1 MLDNLKIFDLIEIIG
16 GGTPKRDVVDYWGG
30 NIDWLSVKDFNTD
43 ARYVHSASEKITKLG
58 LKKSSTKML
67 AAGDIIISA
76 RGTVGCLAQ
85 LTKPM
90 AFNQSCYGIR
100 GKESVD
106 NDFLYYFL
114 KTKISELKKNSHG
127 AVFDTITT
135 NTFKILSINLPTLTQ
150 QKIIASV
157 LGALDD
163 KIENNNRMNVTL
175 EEMAQVVFK
184 SWFVDF
190 DPVHAKATGNSPL
203 HMEESVA
210 QLFPN
215 SFDNDGLPKGWNK
228 LDIGSVVEVRHGLSY
243 KGKFLSDSGACM
255 INLGCFGFRGKFK
268 PEKIKYYRGDYKD
281 RHKIKPGD
289 LIFANSDMTQDRAIL
304 CSPIIVP
311 NYIDKDE
318 TIFSHHVS
326 HVDILGTQHPAFKE
340 YLRHSMMTQK
350 FRVRAEG
357 YATGTTV
364 LSVPKNIFD
373 GYCVPIPNDKILNIF
388 FEFISGIS
396 KKMEVN
402 YVENKTL
409 AELRDTL
416 LPKLMSGEIRVKD
429 AEHEVEKVI

>member
-1 MLDNLKIFDLIEIIG
+1 MDNLKLFDLIEIIG
-16 GGTPKRDVVDYWGG
+16 GGTPRRDVVDYWGG

-58 LKKSSTKML
+58 LEKSSTKML
-67 AAGDIIISA
+67 AVGDIIISA

-114 KTKISELKKNSHG
+114 KTKISDLKKNSHG

-163 KIENNNRMNVTL
+163 KIENNHKINETL
-175 EEMAQVVFK
+175 EEMTRIIFK
-184 SWFVDF
+184 SWFIDF
-190 DPVHAKATGNSPL
+190 DPVHAKASGKAPT
-203 HMEESVA
+203 HMDAKTAS
-210 QLFPN
+210 LFPHTF
-215 SFDNDGLPKGWNK
+215 SDNGLPTGWSK
-228 LDIGSVVEVRHGLSY
+228 LDVGSAVDVRNGLSY
-243 KGKFLSDSGACM
+243 KGKFLSDTGSCM
-255 INLGCFGFRGKFK
+255 INLGCFGFRGTFK
-268 PEKIKYYRGDYKD
+268 AKKIKYYSGDYKD

-289 LIFANSDMTQDRAIL
+289 LIFANTDMTQERAIL
-304 CSPIIVP
+304 CSPVIVP
-311 NYIDKDE
+311 SYINKNE
-318 TIFSHHVS
+318 MIFSHHVS
-326 HVDILGTQHPAFKE
+326 HVQVLKPQHPVFTE
-340 YLRHSMMTQK
+340 YLRQCMMTQN
-350 FRVRAEG
+350 FRIRAEG

-373 GYCVPIPNDKILNIF
+373 SYFIPIPSDEILDVF
-388 FEFISGIS
+388 LEFISNTS
-396 KKMEVN
+396 KKIEAN
-402 YVENKTL
+402 YIENTTL
-409 AELRDTL
+409 IELRDTL
-416 LPKLMSGEIRVKD
+416 LPKLMSGEICLKD
-429 AEHEVEKVI
+429 FEKEVEKAV